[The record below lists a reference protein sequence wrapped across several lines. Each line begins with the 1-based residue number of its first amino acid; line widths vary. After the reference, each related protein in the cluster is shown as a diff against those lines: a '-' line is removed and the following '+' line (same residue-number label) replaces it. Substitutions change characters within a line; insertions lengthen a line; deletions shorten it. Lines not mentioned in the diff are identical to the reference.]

1 MWKQG
6 EIVHLKDILKI
17 DKKGVIDNKTF
28 QNFVEFIQ
36 WIPTKHIPT
45 FRIVRILIFVI
56 VFWRWKLPFSRFFK
70 FQTLITW
77 KLSILEKNHRSTFLF
92 KMTQKTYNLLKW
104 KKWKIYNLFKQFFLN
119 NGGIF
124 FFFGPNLLLIEV

>member
-17 DKKGVIDNKTF
+17 DKKGVINNKTF

-45 FRIVRILIFVI
+45 LRIVRILIFVI
-56 VFWRWKLPFSRFFK
+56 VLGVENGLVRVFSNFK
-70 FQTLITW
+70 
-77 KLSILEKNHRSTFLF
+77 RS
-92 KMTQKTYNLLKW
+92 
-104 KKWKIYNLFKQFFLN
+104 
-119 NGGIF
+119 
-124 FFFGPNLLLIEV
+124 